1 MVKVVSIEIEN
12 AHLYGSLVY
21 DDALEVVEDAFLLS
35 HNSVIGVQ
43 RFGWGGVT
51 RCLDIGLKDR

>member
-1 MVKVVSIEIEN
+1 MVKVISIRIEN
-12 AHLYGSLVY
+12 AHLYGHLVY

-35 HNSVIGVQ
+35 HRRCKGVQ

-51 RCLDIGLKDR
+51 RRLDIALDD